1 MKVGKYVWVVLALFV
16 AKEASSQILKNN
28 IRPDVIVIDRRSDVD
43 SLFASE
49 VISKYYAT
57 LEKGFRQVGLPR
69 FIIAGRAKDDLR
81 SWRQCEHAAFV

>member
-1 MKVGKYVWVVLALFV
+1 MCGNMKVGKYVWVVLALFV
-16 AKEASSQILKNN
+16 GKEASSQILKNN

-57 LEKGFRQVGLPR
+57 LEKGFSSSRVASVYYCGP
-69 FIIAGRAKDDLR
+69 
-81 SWRQCEHAAFV
+81 